1 MNCKIPAK
9 ISAGLTFDTAL
20 RFDNYP
26 APDWSLSL
34 LLRGPSNIDLAA
46 TAEGNLHR
54 FHAIAGATETWKPG
68 QYVYSLRAKR
78 SGDVVE
84 LSAGSLEILPDL
96 ISMAPG
102 ADVRTPAQIALEAI
116 EAVIAKRATMDQER
130 YRIGNRELYKTP
142 IADLIKLRDMY
153 RSEVQRENMAACGA
167 NPWGRRVQ
175 VRLR

>member
-9 ISAGLTFDTAL
+9 ISAGLTFDAAL

-34 LLRGPSNIDLAA
+34 LLRGPSNITLNA
-46 TAEGNLHR
+46 TADGNLHR
-54 FHAIAGATETWKPG
+54 FHALAGVTETWKAG
-68 QYVYSLRAKR
+68 QYAYSLRAKR
-78 SGDVVE
+78 GADVVE
-84 LSAGSLEILPDL
+84 LAAGSLAVLPDL
-96 ISMAPG
+96 EAMPEG

-153 RSEVQRENMAACGA
+153 RSEVQREKQAACGA
-167 NPWGRRVQ
+167 NPWGRRVL
-175 VRLR
+175 VSFR